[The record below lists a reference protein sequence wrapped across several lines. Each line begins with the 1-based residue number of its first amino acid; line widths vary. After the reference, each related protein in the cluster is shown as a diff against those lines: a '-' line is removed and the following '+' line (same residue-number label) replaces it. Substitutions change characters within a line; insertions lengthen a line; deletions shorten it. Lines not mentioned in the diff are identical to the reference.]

1 MDSRKYKTLT
11 LGPNAID
18 ALDLDGTIDMGDW
31 GAAFFKYKFGMPEE
45 KFHET
50 VKKIRKNPVYRENL
64 LNQTGYNH
72 GGYSPGDELAVFC
85 VLYGIERKE
94 LIDFLSRYENGHRK
108 GFDEYVLTPWDKVV
122 VSSCV
127 ADLVRKRFEDVRRK
141 TKGMSAGEIE
151 LYAAELEV
159 DDNGRYRRIIRGCGR
174 DMKPKV
180 VIPYKNRGIIAAGDG
195 DNDMKLMKIADFG
208 VSFGNPKMG
217 DVVIPEDSTWYYFWV
232 FAESLRGCSPEDIAK
247 KFFEDEKVD
256 IDLIT
261 PRTELGEN
269 ELTKLKEIKRI
280 YC

>member
-11 LGPNAID
+11 LGSNAID

-31 GAAFFKYKFGMPEE
+31 GAAFFKYKFGLPEE
-45 KFHET
+45 EFHKM
-50 VKKIRKNPVYRENL
+50 VKRIRSDLYYREEFLCNVS
-64 LNQTGYNH
+64 YNH
-72 GGYSPGDELAVFC
+72 GGYSPGDELAIFC
-85 VLYGIERKE
+85 VLYEIKRDE
-94 LIDFLSRYENGHRK
+94 LTNFLSMYENGHRR

-180 VIPYKNRGIIAAGDG
+180 VMPYKNRGIIAAGDG
-195 DNDMKLMKIADFG
+195 DNDMKLMEIADFG

-232 FAESLRGCSPEDIAK
+232 FAESLRGRSPEDIAK
-247 KFFEDEKVD
+247 KFFEDGKVD

-269 ELTKLKEIKRI
+269 ELTKLKEIERI